1 MIPAEWL
8 QYAPKPRALNQA
20 NKEQWNVFLS
30 YRSVNR
36 TWVLSLYDILVELGY
51 KVFIDQCE
59 LSPGESLIF
68 RLGEALKR
76 SQAGVL
82 IWSHQA
88 SESKWVFK
96 EYERLET
103 MSSENP
109 DFHFVPIKLD
119 KTDLPEFADSKIFI
133 DFSSYPDGPNG
144 GELIRLV
151 HGIVGKPM
159 DPSTVRFANE
169 QNASAL
175 DAAREIEAAVRNGY
189 PEDIIQL
196 AETDSLPWRT
206 TPSLGCKAAESLI
219 KLKKYSEAVCILEKL
234 EERFPKAV
242 RPKQLHALALAR
254 TSAGTGEKEYLKQA
268 QRILGKLYEQGE
280 RDPETLGIYART
292 WMDRFNLSN
301 NNSDLEQSRN
311 YYAEAFAKAPDD
323 YYTGINAA
331 AKSVLLGTT
340 EDLEKAN
347 EFAQQVQ
354 EITGIEAVYGDY
366 WKTATIA
373 ELFLIQKKYEEAG
386 KMYKQAISMAV
397 SEIASH
403 ESTFTQAAKLM
414 QKLHPT
420 NEEKLLVI
428 APFKHLADY
437 AKVQNETL

>member
-8 QYAPKPRALNQA
+8 KHAPKPRELNQEA
-20 NKEQWNVFLS
+20 RQKWNVFLS

-36 TWVLSLYDILVELGY
+36 TWALSLYDILVELGY

-59 LSPGESLIF
+59 LAPGEGLIF
-68 RLGEALKR
+68 RLSDALKK

-82 IWSHQA
+82 IWSQAA

-103 MSSENP
+103 MSTENP

-119 KTDLPEFADSKIFI
+119 KTELPEFADSKIFI

-159 DPSTVRFANE
+159 DAATVKFANE
-169 QNASAL
+169 QNESAL
-175 DAAREIEAAVRNGY
+175 DAAREIDSAVRNGY

-196 AETDSLPWRT
+196 ADTDSLPWRT
-206 TPSLGCKAAESLI
+206 TPSLGSKAAESLI
-219 KLKKYSEAVCILEKL
+219 KMKMYTEAISILEKQ

-254 TSAGTGEKEYLKQA
+254 TGQKDDLKKA
-268 QRILGKLYEQGE
+268 QRMLGKLYEQGE

-292 WMDRFNLSN
+292 WMDRYNQSGDD
-301 NNSDLEQSRN
+301 SDLEQSRN
-311 YYAEAFAKAPDD
+311 YYAEAFERAPDD

-331 AKSVLLGTT
+331 AKSILLGT
-340 EDLEKAN
+340 EKDMKLADDYAN
-347 EFAQQVQ
+347 RTLDIVK
-354 EITGIEAVYGDY
+354 TSPWPNDY
-366 WKTATIA
+366 WKTATVA
-373 ELFLIQKKYEEAG
+373 ELLLIKKQYEQAG
-386 KMYKQAISMAV
+386 EMYAAAIKMEPKSFGN
-397 SEIASH
+397 H
-403 ESTFTQAAKLM
+403 ESTRNQAIKLM
-414 QKLHPT
+414 SKLQPKESEQAGIL
-420 NEEKLLVI
+420 N
-428 APFKHLADY
+428 AFKHL
-437 AKVQNETL
+437 KS